1 MSQIRGLKMGF
12 TAKTARSSACDKAPR
27 LDLYSPTQRYV
38 TRNSTA
44 DNVGFNKHRFA
55 SQRLVRVEAR

>member
-1 MSQIRGLKMGF
+1 MGF